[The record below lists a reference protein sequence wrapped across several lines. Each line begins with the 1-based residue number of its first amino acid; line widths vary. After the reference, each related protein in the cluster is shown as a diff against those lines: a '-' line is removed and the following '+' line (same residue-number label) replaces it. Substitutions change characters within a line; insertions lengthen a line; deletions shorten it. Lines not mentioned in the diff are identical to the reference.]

1 MKWRKAV
8 TMKTSDDIWEE
19 LGSLAE
25 DELFHAV
32 TKLFAF
38 YEKQLLQNPENQEAI
53 NFFANLDNAIAQTSQ
68 CNSNR
73 R

>member
-1 MKWRKAV
+1 MMKR
-8 TMKTSDDIWEE
+8 SDDIWEK

-32 TKLFAF
+32 TKLFDF
-38 YEKQLLQNPENQEAI
+38 YEKQRQRNPEDREAI
-53 NFFANLDNAIAQTSQ
+53 NFFANLDNAIAQTIQ